1 VHLPFVGETP
11 LSPAVIQSHP
21 NALIWLT
28 MDYDYQSNRRLTI
41 DYYHEPL
48 WDLKNQQDKL
58 KETNKVKKDL

>member
-1 VHLPFVGETP
+1 
-11 LSPAVIQSHP
+11 
-21 NALIWLT
+21 